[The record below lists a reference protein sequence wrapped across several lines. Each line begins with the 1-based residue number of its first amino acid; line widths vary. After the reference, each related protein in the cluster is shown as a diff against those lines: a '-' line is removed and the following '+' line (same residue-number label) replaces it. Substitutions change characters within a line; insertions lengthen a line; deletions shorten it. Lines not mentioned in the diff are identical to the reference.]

1 MEILAGNKN
10 EQQGQQGPVSG
21 LLTVNIEKEL
31 PAFSL
36 QIALSV
42 QNEVLAVLGP
52 SGAGKTTLLQCLAG
66 LQKPRRGEIVLNG
79 RVLYS
84 SAARVNL
91 PPRLR
96 RVGYVFQDYALFPHL
111 TVAQNAAYGMKG
123 SGRRDGGR
131 SGEQGPVGGTGRAG
145 GAEGAGGAGR
155 ARGTGGAGRAGET
168 GGLGLD
174 EVLAMLQIAH
184 LARRY
189 PGQLSG
195 GERQRAALA
204 RALLAGPELLLLDE
218 PLSALDRETRL
229 KVRGDLKALQ
239 RRWGIPFI
247 LVTHDLEEAAFLG
260 DRVVRLERGQVAG
273 WGLPPDRGK
282 VD

>member
-1 MEILAGNKN
+1 MN
-10 EQQGQQGPVSG
+10 S
-21 LLTVNIEKEL
+21 LLSVNVKKPL
-31 PAFSL
+31 PAFDL
-36 QIALSV
+36 QVKLTV
-42 QNEVLAVLGP
+42 KNEVLAVLGP

-66 LQKPRRGEIVLNG
+66 LQRPQQGEIVLNG

-123 SGRRDGGR
+123 NRN
-131 SGEQGPVGGTGRAG
+131 
-145 GAEGAGGAGR
+145 
-155 ARGTGGAGRAGET
+155 
-168 GGLGLD
+168 GGLGLW
-174 EVLAMLQIAH
+174 EVLAMLRISH

-189 PGQLSG
+189 PEQISG
-195 GERQRAALA
+195 GERQRTALA

-218 PLSALDRETRL
+218 PLSALDYETRRKLREEL
-229 KVRGDLKALQ
+229 KSLQ
-239 RRWGIPFI
+239 RRWRIPFI

-260 DRVVRLERGQVAG
+260 DRVVRLEKG
-273 WGLPPDRGK
+273 
-282 VD
+282 